1 MFLRGLLLL
10 CLVEIAVIASAAHL
24 FRRQATPK
32 VVEFCKGS
40 KSILVDIDEQTSG
53 VVRSNNYSISDY
65 KNYTKCNIVFK
76 TQTKPLVISVTFSS
90 FDVEFQNTSCSY
102 DKLCLN
108 NVNYCGNW
116 TTGRTFDFPVPANS
130 TWTLNFVTD
139 LQTSNRGFEL
149 LVSAK
154 SYNGSNITFPYA
166 GVGSE
171 LAKVRFATYNSSS
184 LGNYTD
190 KCKKAIEADLAY
202 YLFKA
207 PNATSSPWI
216 NTTTTTVRP
225 VNTNVSASNNTT
237 VKPLNATAAPVNTTT
252 APVNTTTVKPLNTTI
267 APVNTTTVKP
277 LNTTTAP
284 VNTTTA
290 KPLNTTTAPVNT
302 TTAPVN
308 TTTVKPLNTTTAPVN
323 TTIAPVNTTT
333 VKPLNTTTAPV
344 NTTTV
349 KPLNTTTAPVN
360 TTIAPV
366 NTTTV
371 KPLNTTTAPVNTTT
385 VKPLNTTTAPVN
397 TTIAPVNTTTVKPLN
412 TTTAPVNTTIAPVN
426 TTTVKPLN
434 TTTAPVNTT
443 TTKSPTNATQA
454 VGKRQVFSSSTRWPS
469 FSPLRPLPTYRPRI
483 TPTRYYK
490 KPRYPSKK

>member
-1 MFLRGLLLL
+1 MKVLPILKVTVQPTLTHSRN
-10 CLVEIAVIASAAHL
+10 E
-24 FRRQATPK
+24 ATPK

-190 KCKKAIEADLAY
+190 KCKKTIEADLAY

-252 APVNTTTVKPLNTTI
+252 APVNTTTVKS
-267 APVNTTTVKP
+267 
-277 LNTTTAP
+277 LNTTT
-284 VNTTTA
+284 
-290 KPLNTTTAPVNT
+290 
-302 TTAPVN
+302 
-308 TTTVKPLNTTTAPVN
+308 
-323 TTIAPVNTTT
+323 APVNTTT

-349 KPLNTTTAPVN
+349 KPLNTTTAP
-360 TTIAPV
+360 I

-371 KPLNTTTAPVNTTT
+371 KPLNTTTSPVNTTIAPVNTTT

-443 TTKSPTNATQA
+443 TVKPLNTTTAPVNTTIATVNTTTVKPLNTTTVPVNTTTTKSPTNATQA
-454 VGKRQVFSSSTRWPS
+454 VDKRQVFSSSTRWPS